1 MKHIAVYPGSFD
13 PATLGHLGIL
23 KRSTKLFDEVHVLVV
38 HNPSKKPLFGS
49 SERLNMIK
57 QSVRELGIDISPIR
71 FASLETGLLADYAEV
86 HGACALIKG
95 FRTVADIEY
104 ELPMSQVN
112 NDLSGVET
120 VFMASEPGLGY
131 VSSSLVKEVAKLGGD
146 ISKYV
151 TQVVATAVKERLDA
165 N

>member
-1 MKHIAVYPGSFD
+1 M
-13 PATLGHLGIL
+13 
-23 KRSTKLFDEVHVLVV
+23 
-38 HNPSKKPLFGS
+38 
-49 SERLNMIK
+49 
-57 QSVRELGIDISPIR
+57 
-71 FASLETGLLADYAEV
+71 LAEYADV
-86 HGACALIKG
+86 HGAHALIKG

-131 VSSSLVKEVAKLGGD
+131 VSSSLVKEVSSLGGD

-151 TQVVATAVKERLDA
+151 TEAVANQIREKLNAK
-165 N
+165 